1 MAGRGPG
8 IATAV
13 VVVAGS
19 IAALALRYWMRDTW
33 NPDLGRYLV
42 PWYHYIR
49 QHGGFAALG
58 EPFSEYTPPYLYLLA
73 AVTYVPW
80 FATPVAAIKSISI
93 AFDFFA
99 AAIMWK
105 LVRHRYPSGPA
116 PLLAYFAVLFAPTI
130 VLNGSY
136 WGQCDITYSAWLLAC
151 VYGACADRPAVA
163 MLCFAVAFAFKL
175 QSVFLA
181 PFLLVLLLRGRISWR
196 CLALVPLVYVLFVLP
211 AALLGRSWI
220 DLLTIYS
227 HQSQMYAHLSMNAP
241 NLYVF
246 FGRESYDTVY
256 PIGLAVAAAAVLA
269 YVVAGVRSRGRLD
282 PARLLA
288 AATCSVALVPFV
300 LPKMHDRY
308 FFPADLL
315 SIALA
320 FYVPR
325 LWFVP
330 LLFQLSSSLAY
341 AFFLGFRAID
351 PALAVRAAALINTG
365 QVVLLAGCYVVGCWL
380 LGPEE
385 NQQLNNSTTRHSAT
399 PN

>member
-1 MAGRGPG
+1 MQRDRIAGRGPA
-8 IATAV
+8 IATAIV
-13 VVVAGS
+13 AVAGS

-73 AVTYVPW
+73 AVTYLPW
-80 FATPVAAIKSISI
+80 FATPVTAIKSISI
-93 AFDFFA
+93 AFDFCA

-105 LVRHRYPSGPA
+105 LVRRRYPAGPA
-116 PLLAYFAVLFAPTI
+116 PLLAYFAVLFAPTV

-151 VYGACADRPAVA
+151 VYGACAERPVVA
-163 MLCFAVAFAFKL
+163 MLCFAVAFAFKV

-181 PFLLVLLLRGRISWR
+181 PFLLVLLLRGRIPWR
-196 CLALVPLVYVLFVLP
+196 CLALVPLVYVLLVLP
-211 AALLGRSWI
+211 AALLGRPWI

-227 HQSQMYAHLSMNAP
+227 HQSQMYARLSMNAP

-256 PIGLAVAAAAVLA
+256 PIGLAIAAAAVLG
-269 YVVAGVRSRGRLD
+269 YVVAGTRSRRRLD

-325 LWFVP
+325 LWFVA
-330 LLFQLSSSLAY
+330 LLFQLSSTLAY
-341 AFFLGFRAID
+341 VFFLGFRAID
-351 PALAVRAAALINTG
+351 PAVAVRAAALINTG
-365 QVVLLAGCYVVGCWL
+365 QVVSAVGLLAVGVQRTQF
-380 LGPEE
+380 P
-385 NQQLNNSTTRHSAT
+385 NSVT
-399 PN
+399 P